1 MAGRLSDFGPA
12 LSAIQ
17 LAALR
22 RGVQALAMAKQSEM
36 VALQAAVRQAQ
47 ELRPIHLQAV
57 RDLANA
63 APMIEEMG
71 KRMRAIAPELATV
84 SKQLAAAR
92 VAATQPPGMV
102 VAPRPHRAPA
112 NDVRH
117 LERRVATLES
127 QVGTLGRQQGVI
139 YGEVTLVREWVL
151 GDGPEDEDP
160 HEDDAEAPRDQESD

>member
-1 MAGRLSDFGPA
+1 MAGRLSEFGPE
-12 LSAIQ
+12 LSGIQ

-22 RGVQALAMAKQSEM
+22 RSVQALAMVKQSEM
-36 VALQAAVRQAQ
+36 AAVQAAVQRVQ
-47 ELRPIHLQAV
+47 ELRPIQLQAV

-71 KRMRAIAPELATV
+71 KRLRAIAPELAAV

-92 VAATQPPGMV
+92 VATTQSPMMV
-102 VAPRPHRAPA
+102 VAPRPRRTSI
-112 NDVRH
+112 DYVRH
-117 LERRVATLES
+117 LERRVANLES
-127 QVGTLGRQQGVI
+127 QVATLGRQQGVI

-160 HEDDAEAPRDQESD
+160 DEEAP